1 MEIGANNSVN
11 FNGNFDKSI
20 SEIIKGRAK
29 KVDLEQK
36 PDTVEF
42 SDKNK
47 KKFTLKRFVTHMAVF
62 YAAAFA
68 LTALVSIGRD
78 PAKAAKVLRGTS
90 EIVNPAYKKG
100 AELMQSL
107 TSKTGPGYKVNF
119 DDILQMFKPEK
130 NSTKLGDALD
140 EVEVLIQKQGLEPD
154 EKVLGAISAL
164 RENLQ
169 KHTSELQSSFAK
181 GERVSVYDKSRE
193 FENAN
198 KNVAGI
204 IEKFLD
210 DFRYDKMDFQ
220 ARYSDEGK
228 AIDELRK
235 FFGFGLESAAR
246 PKQIIGECP
255 KEILDTSQTLYHGTT
270 AAGKVYKNGFTPYVS
285 NQLSTAP
292 RELGAGIYLTSD
304 EQVAATFCRFK
315 GNIIPIK
322 LDSDTKVAFVDENIH
337 RAYTVK
343 ALEFLTER
351 IPKSALDALPADEKN
366 AMIELLYQKA
376 FIEAGFDAAYIP
388 KGVQAGFN
396 LFGGNINEAI
406 GTNQSQI
413 ILFAPEKLEITSRGL
428 KERIMDLGAKLK
440 ASFNVMKYAKE
451 HPLIMLGI

>member
-36 PDTVEF
+36 PDTVEL

-62 YAAAFA
+62 YAAAFT

-204 IEKFLD
+204 IENFL
-210 DFRYDKMDFQ
+210 MI
-220 ARYSDEGK
+220 SDTIKWIFKQDIPMK
-228 AIDELRK
+228 A
-235 FFGFGLESAAR
+235 
-246 PKQIIGECP
+246 KQ
-255 KEILDTSQTLYHGTT
+255 
-270 AAGKVYKNGFTPYVS
+270 
-285 NQLSTAP
+285 
-292 RELGAGIYLTSD
+292 LTS
-304 EQVAATFCRFK
+304 
-315 GNIIPIK
+315 
-322 LDSDTKVAFVDENIH
+322 LENSSG
-337 RAYTVK
+337 
-343 ALEFLTER
+343 L
-351 IPKSALDALPADEKN
+351 
-366 AMIELLYQKA
+366 
-376 FIEAGFDAAYIP
+376 
-388 KGVQAGFN
+388 
-396 LFGGNINEAI
+396 
-406 GTNQSQI
+406 
-413 ILFAPEKLEITSRGL
+413 GL
-428 KERIMDLGAKLK
+428 KVLQGQNKL
-440 ASFNVMKYAKE
+440 
-451 HPLIMLGI
+451 